1 MSKQQSFTLIELLV
15 VIVIIGILAGVI
27 MISTSSSIDKASITK
42 LKAFS
47 ETIKNSMMMNLV
59 SEFNF
64 DEGSGASA
72 KDTWSSNFT
81 GPLVGFDVN
90 TTAGYG
96 DTHAYGW
103 MSENN
108 CISGT
113 CLKFDTAQYINQMT
127 NYPAIGD
134 NSFTWE
140 FWGETGNEVDGYD
153 HSIAYLSVSGI
164 TNWQG
169 TFDYPYYTSDKALF
183 YIRNSCYRYS
193 SSNIIDDK
201 WHHVVGVFN
210 RSKTIP
216 DMYIDGVLDNGSYAN
231 TECSTVGSIS
241 SGNLYLA
248 TNSFKGVIDEIKMY
262 NEALTLAQIQYNYI
276 AGLNSLLSRGLITQV
291 DYKDRIEF
299 LSLK

>member
-1 MSKQQSFTLIELLV
+1 MYRKSFTLIELLV

-27 MISTSSSIDKASITK
+27 MISTSSSIDKANVTK
-42 LKAFS
+42 LRAFS

-81 GPLVGFDVN
+81 GPLVGFTSTV
-90 TTAGYG
+90 ASYG
-96 DTHAYGW
+96 DTNAHGW

-134 NSFTWE
+134 SSFTWE
-140 FWGETGNEVDGYD
+140 FWGKTGNEVESSR
-153 HSIAYLSVSGI
+153 HSTISLSVTGI

-169 TFDYPYYTSDKALF
+169 TFDYPHYTSDKALV
-183 YIRNSCYRYS
+183 YIRNACYRYS
-193 SSNIIDDK
+193 SSTIIDDK
-201 WHHVVGVFN
+201 WHHIVGVFD
-210 RSKTIP
+210 RSKTTP
-216 DMYIDGVLDNGSYAN
+216 DIYLDGLLNNGSSAN
-231 TECSTVGSIS
+231 TECSTVGNIP
-241 SGNLYLA
+241 SGTFYLA
-248 TNSFKGVIDEIKMY
+248 TNNFKGVLDEVKMY
-262 NEALTLAQIQYNYI
+262 NEALTLSKVQYNYVS
-276 AGLNSLLSRGLITQV
+276 GLDKLLKNNQISKQE
-291 DYKDRIEF
+291 YNERINA
-299 LSLK
+299 LLALK